1 MYMSK
6 CQQLIK
12 RTWVFTVLLFQFFYL
27 ILQGAHKTDLKQT
40 NKQKSLQTFQ
50 KNTKQK

>member
-40 NKQKSLQTFQ
+40 NKQKKPTNIPKEHQA
-50 KNTKQK
+50 K